1 MSQNRLYRHP
11 AMRLLQQ
18 AIRREMRL
26 QFAASLALFF
36 LGLYL
41 SYNTFHSNIP
51 LMIMGMV
58 ITLIAAKLLQHTI
71 SNLREGSNKLL
82 LILLNHPKQVVWIY
96 SVAVEHAP
104 FGIHLFSRGTMYFK
118 MADGMEMSV
127 HLPHRQLRTISRF
140 LHRLLPHATF
150 GYSPDRDYSFRLSP
164 ENLRRD
170 WTDQLN

>member
-1 MSQNRLYRHP
+1 
-11 AMRLLQQ
+11 MRLLQQ

-41 SYNTFHSNIP
+41 SYSTFHSNIP
-51 LMIMGMV
+51 LMIMGMA
-58 ITLIAAKLLQHTI
+58 ITLIAAKLLQHT
-71 SNLREGSNKLL
+71 
-82 LILLNHPKQVVWIY
+82 KQVVWIY
-96 SVAVEHAP
+96 STAVEHAP
-104 FGIHLFSRGTMYFK
+104 FGIHLYRRGTMYFK
-118 MADGMEMSV
+118 MADGMELSV
-127 HLPHRQLRTISRF
+127 RLPHRQLRTISKF

-150 GYSPDRDYSFRLSP
+150 GYSTDRDYSFRLSP